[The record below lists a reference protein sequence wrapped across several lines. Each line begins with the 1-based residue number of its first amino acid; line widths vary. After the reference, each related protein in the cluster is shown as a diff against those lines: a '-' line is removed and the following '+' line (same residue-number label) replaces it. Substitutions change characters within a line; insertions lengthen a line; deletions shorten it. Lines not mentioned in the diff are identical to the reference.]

1 MKPITILHGLL
12 LTALVILGLQ
22 PVWTQDGAPPLR
34 AAAARSNITP
44 PLGEPIV
51 GGWTPIP
58 ATHVHDELHARCLV
72 LDDGRE
78 RVVFVVCDNVGIP
91 REVFDRA
98 REWIGEETDLDA
110 GKILVCS
117 THTHSATS
125 ARGERP
131 MGGDSLSDYARFL
144 ARRIADGV
152 RRALNQLEP
161 ARIGWGRA
169 EAPEHVFN
177 RRWFMKPGPEL
188 DTPFGGTDK
197 VRMNPPRNH
206 PDLIEPAGPTDP
218 EVSFISVQSKSGRPI
233 ALLANYSL
241 HYVGGLPSGDISADY
256 FGMFADRIQQLLGAD
271 RQSPP
276 FVGIMTNGTSGNI
289 NNIDFRGEPE
299 RLPAYEKMRRVAW
312 DVADRVLRAMQGIE
326 YRESVPLGVRTL
338 DLELEVRKP
347 SPEAV
352 ARAREIL
359 ARPEGV
365 EPRHP
370 REVTYAHRTLLM
382 SEAPE
387 RVAVPLQAIRI
398 GDLGVAALPFEVFV
412 ETGLELKKR
421 SPFARCF
428 TISLANGSYG
438 YLPTPEQHAL
448 GGYETWIGT
457 NRVEREASR
466 KITEAMLELLAELK
480 G

>member
-1 MKPITILHGLL
+1 
-12 LTALVILGLQ
+12 
-22 PVWTQDGAPPLR
+22 
-34 AAAARSNITP
+34 
-44 PLGEPIV
+44 
-51 GGWTPIP
+51 
-58 ATHVHDELHARCLV
+58 
-72 LDDGRE
+72 
-78 RVVFVVCDNVGIP
+78 
-91 REVFDRA
+91 
-98 REWIGEETDLDA
+98 
-110 GKILVCS
+110 
-117 THTHSATS
+117 
-125 ARGERP
+125 
-131 MGGDSLSDYARFL
+131 MGGDSVSDYARFL

-152 RRALNQLEP
+152 RRAVNQLEP

-177 RRWFMKPGPEL
+177 RRWLMRPGPEL
-188 DTPFGGTDK
+188 DNPFGGTDK

-218 EVSFISVQSKSGRPI
+218 EVSFISVQSTSGRPI

-256 FGMFADRIQQLLGAD
+256 FGMFADRIQDLLGAD

-312 DVADRVLRAMQGIE
+312 DVADRVLRAMEELE

-347 SPEAV
+347 SPDAV

-359 ARPEGV
+359 ARPDGV

-382 SEAPE
+382 SEAPD
-387 RVAVPLQAIRI
+387 RVAVPLQAMRI
-398 GDLGVAALPFEVFV
+398 GELGVAALPFEVFV

-421 SPFARCF
+421 SPFARSF

-448 GGYETWIGT
+448 GGYETWLGT

-466 KITEAMLELLAELK
+466 RITEALLELLAGLR